1 MFNQPGPMVQT
12 DVETPTRI
20 RWVILAIIFVL
31 STITYLDRVNISIA
45 ARFITKEYGLTDVE
59 MGKVFSAFILAYGI
73 FQVPGG
79 WLGDRFGPRIVLA
92 GAVLWWSGFTS
103 LTALVHI
110 FPAALSTMWALILVR
125 FCMGAGEAAAW
136 PNFNRTIANW
146 IPQKERGIAASIPLT
161 GGGFGAALTPPLIA
175 WVMIKF
181 GWQESFH
188 VCAILGVIAAAG
200 WYWYVRNSPQEHKS
214 VNRAEL
220 ALIQGSEAAP
230 AAISR
235 QVNTPWKAIFSNRNV
250 WLLFFSAASCGYLVY
265 IYMSWFYVYLVEER
279 KLSLMQGS
287 IYTTGPFI
295 AISLVTPLG
304 GYISDRMTRKFGKT
318 WGRRAVSM
326 TGMITSA
333 VALFIG
339 VHAQNINVAILG
351 LSLGAGAI
359 YFALAAHWATT
370 IDVSRDHAGTVSGVM
385 NWGGNMGGMI
395 SPILTPILVKKL
407 GWTPAFEVAGVI
419 ILCGAFLWLLVQ
431 PERPL
436 KAQEAA

>member
-1 MFNQPGPMVQT
+1 MDHDPVASSQPDEAPA
-12 DVETPTRI
+12 TRI
-20 RWVILAIIFVL
+20 RWVILAIIFVI

-45 ARFITKEYGLTDVE
+45 TRYITKEYGLTDVE
-59 MGKVFSAFILAYGI
+59 MGKIFSAFIFAYGL

-92 GAVLWWSGFTS
+92 AAVLWWSGFTS
-103 LTALVHI
+103 LTAMAHLL
-110 FPAALSTMWALILVR
+110 PAALPIVWSLVLIR

-175 WVMIKF
+175 WVMLRY
-181 GWQESFH
+181 GWQEAFH
-188 VCAILGVIAAAG
+188 VCAAIGLFAAAG
-200 WYWYVRNSPQEHKS
+200 WYWYVRNSPAEHKS
-214 VNRAEL
+214 VNAAEL
-220 ALIQGSEAAP
+220 RLIQGPEP
-230 AAISR
+230 PPPP
-235 QVNTPWKAIFSNRNV
+235 VNAKTPWKAIFTNRNV
-250 WLLFFSAASCGYLVY
+250 WLLFGSAASCGYLVY

-287 IYTTGPFI
+287 LYTTGPFI
-295 AISLVTPLG
+295 AIALVTPLG
-304 GYISDRMTRKFGKT
+304 GLISDRITRRFGKT
-318 WGRRAVSM
+318 MGRRLVSM
-326 TGMITSA
+326 TGMILSA
-333 VALFIG
+333 VALYIG
-339 VHAQNINVAILG
+339 VHTVNINVAILG

-370 IDVSRDHAGTVSGVM
+370 IDISREHAGTVSGVM

-395 SPILTPILVKKL
+395 SPILTPILVRKF
-407 GWTPAFEVAGVI
+407 GWTPAFEIAAFI

-436 KAQEAA
+436 QKPIA

>member
-1 MFNQPGPMVQT
+1 MSYSSSPVYEGSPSKV
-12 DVETPTRI
+12 
-20 RWVILAIIFVL
+20 RWVILAIIFIL

-45 ARFITKEYGLTDVE
+45 ARYITKEYGLTDVE
-59 MGKVFSAFILAYGI
+59 MGKVFSAFILAYGL

-79 WLGDRFGPRIVLA
+79 WLGDRFGPRLVLA
-92 GAVLWWSGFTS
+92 GAVLWWSAFTS
-103 LTALVHI
+103 LTAMVHI
-110 FPAALSTMWALILVR
+110 FPSAIPVVWALAAIR
-125 FCMGAGEAAAW
+125 FAMGAGEAAAW

-181 GWQESFH
+181 GWQEAFH
-188 VCAILGVIAAAG
+188 VCAGLGVVAAAG
-200 WYWYVRNSPQEHKS
+200 WYWYVRNRPEEHPHI
-214 VNRAEL
+214 NQGEL
-220 ALIQGSEAAP
+220 QLIRGSEQSNQAEVHKP
-230 AAISR
+230 R
-235 QVNTPWKAIFSNRNV
+235 TPWKAIFTHRNV
-250 WLLFFSAASCGYLVY
+250 WLLFMSAASCGYLVY

-279 KLSLMQGS
+279 KLSLIQGS

-304 GYISDRMTRKFGKT
+304 GFISDRMTRKFGKT

-326 TGMITSA
+326 SGMIISA

-339 VHAQNINVAILG
+339 VHSENIDFAILG

-370 IDVSRDHAGTVSGVM
+370 IDVSREHAGTVSGVM

-395 SPILTPILVKKL
+395 SPILTPILVKKF
-407 GWTPAFEVAGVI
+407 GWAPAFEVAAVI

-431 PERPL
+431 PERGL
-436 KAQEAA
+436 QTAAAEQK